1 MDCSILN
8 LTLFQRG
15 HVYAPDDLGQQDI
28 LVANGKIVAIAPTI
42 AAKDFPGCQQV
53 DLHGDIV
60 CPGFIDQ
67 HVHLIGGGGEAGP
80 HTRTPE
86 VRLSRLVEAGITSV
100 VGLLGTDGIT
110 RHPESLLAKTRALEY
125 EGISAWML
133 TGAYSL
139 PSPTITGSVDR
150 DVALIDKVI
159 A

>member
-86 VRLSRLVEAGITSV
+86 GGCHGWLKPVLPPLSGCWERTASPVILN
-100 VGLLGTDGIT
+100 LCW
-110 RHPESLLAKTRALEY
+110 RKRARWNMK
-125 EGISAWML
+125 GSAH
-133 TGAYSL
+133 GC
-139 PSPTITGSVDR
+139 
-150 DVALIDKVI
+150 
-159 A
+159 